1 MGTNQGRIQKVQEI
15 NVQPFAGELEKIK
28 EWKSW
33 KTKK

>member
-1 MGTNQGRIQKVQEI
+1 MRDDQQYSADQAQKSV
-15 NVQPFAGELEKIK
+15 EKIK